1 MIANIVISF
10 IVLAVLIS
18 VGTFVSLRRLANGP
32 VFPYIA
38 PQAGYDPPLWAV
50 VYWAGKLFFALAP
63 SISILILTEGQ
74 LTALAAVL
82 AAVVGYSIPDLWILM
97 RRSARKARIERS
109 LSFFVDLLVSLL
121 RAGLPVE
128 EAFAR
133 AGARGLQPS
142 HPLSEEVVRTAGDLG
157 AGVDRSEAYRGFV
170 NRTGVNDVR
179 PLAAALDLGGKLG
192 FGVAD
197 ILAAQADV
205 LRDKRLENGRMRI
218 DRAMIAALFPV
229 MLCGLPLLLV
239 VVILPV
245 AIDIGNTFKLIR
257 ELF

>member
-1 MIANIVISF
+1 MIANLVIFF

-18 VGTFVSLRRLANGP
+18 VGTFISLRRLANGP
-32 VFPYIA
+32 VFPFIA

-50 VYWAGKLFFALAP
+50 VYWVGKLFFALAP
-63 SISILILTEGQ
+63 SVSILILTEGQ
-74 LTALAAVL
+74 LSALVAVL

-97 RRSARKARIERS
+97 RRRSRKARIERS

-142 HPLSEEVVRTAGDLG
+142 HPLSEEVVRTASDLG
-157 AGVDRSEAYRGFV
+157 AGVDRSEAYRGLV
-170 NRTGVNDVR
+170 NRTGVSDVR